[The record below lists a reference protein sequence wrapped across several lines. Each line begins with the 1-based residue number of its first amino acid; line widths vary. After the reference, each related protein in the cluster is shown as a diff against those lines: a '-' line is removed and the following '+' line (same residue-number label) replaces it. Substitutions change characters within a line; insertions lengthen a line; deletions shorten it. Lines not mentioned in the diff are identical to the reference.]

1 MDATTTHSMSWLIQQ
16 LSAAHPEFS
25 FEEAERFS
33 WSPSTNTIFYSTAQS
48 DTGGLLLHELSHALL
63 GHRSYER
70 DVQLLAMETA
80 AWERAKAYVAEHSEL
95 AELADSSDSATKVLI
110 DLSEDAIQDHLDTYR
125 DWLHAR
131 STCPKCSA
139 NGYQTDTHA
148 YACPACTHTWRV
160 NEARVCALRRYSG
173 T

>member
-16 LSAAHPEFS
+16 LSAAHPEFA
-25 FEEAERFS
+25 FEEAAQFS
-33 WSPSTNTIFYSTAQS
+33 WSPSTRTIFYTSEEPDAR
-48 DTGGLLLHELSHALL
+48 GLLLHELSHALL

-70 DVQLLAMETA
+70 DVELLAMETA
-80 AWERAKAYVAEHSEL
+80 AWERAKVYVAEHPEL
-95 AELADSSDSATKVLI
+95 EIDTNT
-110 DLSEDAIQDHLDTYR
+110 DLSEDTIQDHLDTYR

-139 NGYQTDTHA
+139 NGYQTDTHV

-160 NEARVCALRRYSG
+160 NEARVCALRRYS
-173 T
+173 TS